1 MTSGLGL
8 IASLVSAFGGTNLE
22 SVKNAAVAIKDS
34 ISTALDLLK
43 GKGTQ
48 VAADLA
54 QELYD
59 KLLAEK
65 ARLVALA
72 QSIAAAIAAAMA
84 SAAASIGVD
93 VGDLGGGDGDG
104 GGFDVAAVRKGEEK
118 DRDGSASSAASSAAS
133 AASAAKATA
142 SAVKKSTA
150 ASQKV
155 IAVTKAGVATSKTQ
169 LQLAKE
175 SVSKAKNQGA
185 NIVRAASMPNF
196 RPEQVK
202 KATVG
207 PAAPRGL
214 IRQPVVAPKMTGKN
228 TVSKAGMPFGGQSVA
243 NVTINTKSAPT
254 ASQTKA
260 VVGATLKAATSAR
273 KGK

>member
-1 MTSGLGL
+1 M
-8 IASLVSAFGGTNLE
+8 
-22 SVKNAAVAIKDS
+22 
-34 ISTALDLLK
+34 K

-72 QSIAAAIAAAMA
+72 QSIAAAIAAALA

-93 VGDLGGGDGDG
+93 VGDLGGGDG
-104 GGFDVAAVRKGEEK
+104 GGFDVASVRIGEEK
-118 DRDGSASSAASSAAS
+118 DRDGDKSTDSASKAATS
-133 AASAAKATA
+133 AASAAKSATNAIKKTATA
-142 SAVKKSTA
+142 VSKSAS
-150 ASQKV
+150 
-155 IAVTKAGVATSKTQ
+155 ATSKTQ

-175 SVSKAKNQGA
+175 SVNKAKNQGR
-185 NIVRAASMPNF
+185 NIVAAASMPNF

-202 KATVG
+202 GATVG
-207 PAAPRGL
+207 AAAPRGL
-214 IRQPVVAPKMTGKN
+214 IRQPVVAPKMTGSN
-228 TVSKAGMPFGGQSVA
+228 TVSRANMPFGGQSVA